1 MTLPEPRTLPADRT
15 ISLADLPVGARA
27 RVLCVAL
34 MDELGDRLV
43 ELGMTPGA
51 PVEVL
56 RRGVL
61 GGPVQ
66 VRIRDFALSL
76 RRDQAGAVQVALGQ
90 LVAGQVVAA

>member
-1 MTLPEPRTLPADRT
+1 MSPMTLADRPAVMPAL
-15 ISLADLPVGARA
+15 SLADLPVGARA

-34 MDELGDRLV
+34 MDGLGDRLV

-51 PVEVL
+51 PIEVL
-56 RRGVL
+56 RRGML

-76 RRDQAGAVQVALGQ
+76 RRDQAGTVQVVMA
-90 LVAGQVVAA
+90 V

>member
-1 MTLPEPRTLPADRT
+1 M
-15 ISLADLPVGARA
+15 SLADLPVGARA

>member
-1 MTLPEPRTLPADRT
+1 MSPMTLADRPAGMPAL
-15 ISLADLPVGARA
+15 SLADLPVGARA

-34 MDELGDRLV
+34 MDGLGDRLV

-51 PVEVL
+51 PIEVL
-56 RRGVL
+56 RRGML

-76 RRDQAGAVQVALGQ
+76 RRDQAGTVQVVMA
-90 LVAGQVVAA
+90 V

>member
-1 MTLPEPRTLPADRT
+1 MPAL
-15 ISLADLPVGARA
+15 SLADLPVGARA

-34 MDELGDRLV
+34 MDGLGDRLV

-51 PVEVL
+51 PIEVL
-56 RRGVL
+56 RRGML

-76 RRDQAGAVQVALGQ
+76 RRDQAGTVQVVMA
-90 LVAGQVVAA
+90 V

>member
-1 MTLPEPRTLPADRT
+1 MTLPEARTRT
-15 ISLADLPVGARA
+15 ANQPISLADLPVGTRA

-76 RRDQAGAVQVALGQ
+76 RRDQAGTVQVDLGP
-90 LVAGQVVAA
+90 GTAAQGAAA